1 MLTQFSYHLPTKIIF
16 GQPALKSLQNELVD
30 LDAKQLLLISDS
42 GLAQLGV
49 VEQFVVG
56 LNQAGFSTT
65 PFTEVSSNPTTTE
78 VAAGLALAREQEAQ
92 VLVALGGGSAIDVAK
107 GIAMLLANGRTYADY
122 QWGGQ
127 AITQRSYPLLAIPT
141 TAGTGS
147 EVSKV
152 AVIVDPNNP
161 FKKGVLSPLMFPH
174 AAILDPKLTR
184 SLPPW
189 LTAATGMDAFIHALE
204 SYIGQ
209 RANPFTNQFALAALR
224 TIWVMLPRAIAN
236 GNDMEARQ
244 AMMLAA
250 LWAGTAMD
258 HAGLGLV
265 HALSG
270 PLTGH
275 LHLHH
280 GLANALLLP
289 YVMRFNLPAVS
300 PTQRQMLNDVLG
312 LPAEADDEA
321 LVENLTHF
329 VHKLGLPT
337 RLNELDVSLDGV
349 DWDTIAEETTRM
361 VLINNNPRPASV
373 ADCRAILAEMLNSS
387 TADTH
392 EFLAESSPKLLI
404 DGKWVEGNT
413 S

>member
-1 MLTQFSYHLPTKIIF
+1 MPFVYHLPTKIIF
-16 GQPALKSLQNELVD
+16 GQPALETLQSQLADLNVKEVLLV
-30 LDAKQLLLISDS
+30 SDS

-49 VEQFVVG
+49 VDQLIAG
-56 LNQAGFSTT
+56 LSQAGLGAT

-78 VAAGLALAREQEAQ
+78 VAAGLSLAHKKDVQA
-92 VLVALGGGSAIDVAK
+92 LVAVGGGSPIDVAK
-107 GIAMLLANGRTYADY
+107 GIAMLLANGGTYADY

-127 AITQRSYPLLAIPT
+127 AISRRSYPLLAVPT

-152 AVIVDPNNP
+152 AVIVDPDNP

-174 AAILDPKLTR
+174 AAILEPELTR

-204 SYIGQ
+204 TYLGQ

-224 TIWVMLPRAIAN
+224 TIWTMLPRATAD
-236 GNDMEARQ
+236 GDDMDARQ

-270 PLTGH
+270 PLTGQ

-289 YVMRFNLPAVS
+289 YVSRFNLPAVAQE
-300 PTQRQMLNDVLG
+300 QRQGLNEVLG
-312 LPAEADDEA
+312 LPADTDDEA
-321 LVENLTHF
+321 LVEQLTQF
-329 VHKLGLPT
+329 VRNLGLPT
-337 RLNELDVSLDGV
+337 RLNELDISLDGV
-349 DWDTIAEETTRM
+349 NWDTIAEETTRM

-373 ADCRAILAEMLNSS
+373 ADCRAILDEMLRS
-387 TADTH
+387 
-392 EFLAESSPKLLI
+392 
-404 DGKWVEGNT
+404 
-413 S
+413 